1 MSTIDL
7 LDEPA
12 SPRGLGRRI
21 STRSPRVQIP
31 LDWQCLSVYHLY
43 GNFGEK
49 CPLNGIGIIFG
60 TENRKGIELYHL
72 QNTGKFFIF
81 SRHW

>member
-12 SPRGLGRRI
+12 WPRGLERRI
-21 STRSPRVQIP
+21 LIRSPRVQIP

-43 GNFGEK
+43 ENFGEK

-60 TENRKGIELYHL
+60 TEKQERD
-72 QNTGKFFIF
+72 
-81 SRHW
+81 

>member
-1 MSTIDL
+1 MSAIDL

-21 STRSPRVQIP
+21 LTRSPRVQIP
-31 LDWQCLSVYHLY
+31 LDWQRLRVYHLY

-49 CPLNGIGIIFG
+49 FPLNGIGIIFG
-60 TENRKGIELYHL
+60 TENRNWIELYH
-72 QNTGKFFIF
+72 
-81 SRHW
+81 

>member
-1 MSTIDL
+1 MSAIDL

-21 STRSPRVQIP
+21 LTRSPRVQIP
-31 LDWQCLSVYHLY
+31 LDWQRLSVYHLY

-60 TENRKGIELYHL
+60 TENRNWIELYH
-72 QNTGKFFIF
+72 
-81 SRHW
+81 

>member
-31 LDWQCLSVYHLY
+31 LDWQCLSVYRLY
-43 GNFGEK
+43 GNFGGK

-60 TENRKGIELYHL
+60 TENKNGIELYH
-72 QNTGKFFIF
+72 
-81 SRHW
+81 